1 MKMYI
6 CVMIWALPALECGV
20 GLFMIMICSSLV
32 LSRNVYGLK
41 CGDCVRGTV
50 LPIIWYETVMLRS
63 ADNIY

>member
-1 MKMYI
+1 MYI
-6 CVMIWALPALECGV
+6 CVMILALPAMECGV

-41 CGDCVRGTV
+41 CGDCVWV
-50 LPIIWYETVMLRS
+50 IIWYETVMLRS